1 MIRLADKVVE
11 RLQEQAKR
19 YGESEKERFIDEVG
33 WEDWMNDFTEDSE
46 DMTENEL
53 RVIDDILTQIFESV
67 R

>member
-19 YGESEKERFIDEVG
+19 YGENEEQRFIDEIG
-33 WEDWMNDFTEDSE
+33 WEDWMNDFTENSE
-46 DMTENEL
+46 DMTESEL
-53 RVIDDILTQIFESV
+53 RAIDDILTQIFESV

>member
-19 YGESEKERFIDEVG
+19 YGENEEQRFIDEIG